1 MTPALW
7 SPDAATDVVI
17 VEAADPSWSIHLPRD
32 AVHLAASNNSSE
44 RNLVYG
50 IGTVRLRMCVRHS
63 PDRTVPA
70 LSIPLDAYGRL
81 RLAAAERVQQA
92 IRQGRIRPSVIDMP
106 TPYQRLNFARLLI
119 MHDALE
125 AGVSSHELAFVLV
138 FPNHPPLAGAAW
150 KGSSE
155 RRQVLR
161 LVSEARRLVAGGYRK
176 LLLRH

>member
-1 MTPALW
+1 MQ
-7 SPDAATDVVI
+7 
-17 VEAADPSWSIHLPRD
+17 
-32 AVHLAASNNSSE
+32 LAASNNNSE

-50 IGTVRLRMCVRHS
+50 IGTARLRLCVRYS

-70 LSIPLDAYGRL
+70 LSIPFDGYGRL
-81 RLAAAERVQQA
+81 RLAAAERFQQA
-92 IRQGRIRPSVIDMP
+92 IRQGRIRTGAIDMP
-106 TPYQRLNFARLLI
+106 TPYQRLKFVRLLI
-119 MHDALE
+119 IHDALE

-138 FPNHPPLAGAAW
+138 FPNHQPLAGAVW

-161 LVSEARRLVAGGYRK
+161 LISEARRLIAGGYRK